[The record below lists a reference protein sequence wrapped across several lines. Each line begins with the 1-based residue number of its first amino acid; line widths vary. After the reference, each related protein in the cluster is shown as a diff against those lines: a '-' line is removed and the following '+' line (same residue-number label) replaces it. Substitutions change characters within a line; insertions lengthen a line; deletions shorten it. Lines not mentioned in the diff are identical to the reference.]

1 MPSFQEGHNC
11 WQSLVLRWNRTL
23 EVPGKALLIP
33 WAKHVRRS
41 FRYCGMRSI
50 LENVHTHL
58 LSVVAWAGNLRP
70 RTIGL
75 QIEVHPSWWWMI
87 LQQLKWGQG
96 IPNQTEMN
104 TTNYSARFALV
115 CGVHFRIH
123 SATIALRCLYLLK
136 LKNEFRANSFW
147 FHNLLASNCIQD
159 L

>member
-11 WQSLVLRWNRTL
+11 WQSLVLRWNRIL
-23 EVPGKALLIP
+23 EVPGKALLRIT

-41 FRYCGMRSI
+41 FRYCGIRSI
-50 LENVHTHL
+50 LENVHTRNL
-58 LSVVAWAGNLRP
+58 LSVVAWAGSLRTQNN
-70 RTIGL
+70 RFYK
-75 QIEVHPSWWWMI
+75 
-87 LQQLKWGQG
+87 LKCIHHDDEWSY

-104 TTNYSARFALV
+104 ATNYSASSV

-136 LKNEFRANSFW
+136 LKNEFRANSSC